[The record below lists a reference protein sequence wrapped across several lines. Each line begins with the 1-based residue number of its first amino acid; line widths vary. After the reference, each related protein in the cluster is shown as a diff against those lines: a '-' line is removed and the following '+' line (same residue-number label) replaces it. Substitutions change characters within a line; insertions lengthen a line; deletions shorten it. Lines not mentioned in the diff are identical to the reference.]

1 MRLQTDYPHKNLDP
15 VRRRILEL
23 LPESRSNLRMAS
35 VAIDRNAAYLHQ
47 FIHRH
52 TPRVLAE
59 HDREALAGASGL
71 QARRTQ
77 ARAGSASKAA
87 SEAASA

>member
-35 VAIDRNAAYLHQ
+35 IAIGRNAAYLHQ

-59 HDREALAGASGL
+59 HDREALA
-71 QARRTQ
+71 
-77 ARAGSASKAA
+77 A
-87 SEAASA
+87 SETILT